1 MKKEALEAEKFE
13 RQPVEYRTK
22 LEELKE
28 LRTEIHEALK
38 PVRVKE
44 EKQAEIKQKSTF
56 KENIKNLLKVG
67 TLPFPLKV
75 KRAHSLGDFYGRFHP
90 SKSKKGIKR
99 SE

>member
-22 LEELKE
+22 LEELKG
-28 LRTEIHEALK
+28 LKARIHEALK
-38 PVRVKE
+38 TVKVKE
-44 EKQAEIKQKSTF
+44 EKQTETKQKSTF
-56 KENIKNLLKVG
+56 RENIKNLLKVG
-67 TLPFPLKV
+67 SLPFPLKV
-75 KRAHSLGDFYGRFHP
+75 KRAHSSGDFYGRFHP